1 MGEEKE
7 RKGEALAPII
17 HALCLTPSHP
27 SSSACLSATTARGKC
42 CSCCRHSL
50 IIIRNPQQAGPV
62 VSLRQCTGFASAMH
76 VDEAENLTPV
86 QSSSWSQ
93 HRDFPERKERQ
104 GEGSVPWH
112 ARRGLF
118 HRPQEHRR
126 LHTHAHTHRQAH
138 LLTHARTQP
147 LGAAPRSSLICKE
160 GNKTS

>member
-1 MGEEKE
+1 MEEEKE
-7 RKGEALAPII
+7 RKGEAPAQII

-27 SSSACLSATTARGKC
+27 SSSACLPATTARGKC

-50 IIIRNPQQAGPV
+50 IIIRKQQQAGPV

-86 QSSSWSQ
+86 QSSSQSQ
-93 HRDFPERKERQ
+93 HRDCPERKERL

-112 ARRGLF
+112 ACKGLL

-126 LHTHAHTHRQAH
+126 LHTRTHTGALAHTRAH
-138 LLTHARTQP
+138 TASWC
-147 LGAAPRSSLICKE
+147 SSSQLFDLQGRK
-160 GNKTS
+160 